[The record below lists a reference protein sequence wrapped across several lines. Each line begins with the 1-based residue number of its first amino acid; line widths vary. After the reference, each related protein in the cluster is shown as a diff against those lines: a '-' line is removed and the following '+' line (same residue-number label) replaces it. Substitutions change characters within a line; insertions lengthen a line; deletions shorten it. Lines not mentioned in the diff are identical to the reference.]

1 MINTSVAN
9 QAAHQR
15 KGSLDGEELLKYLN
29 SHFYTEAQ
37 LLSITLVGEQDF
49 KRYQHAEIL
58 PQPSYSLAMSLTSDS
73 YFGEHTGHSTI
84 RYYAKGY
91 ASWIG
96 LLQTNSDVERVRGI
110 FDTRYLL
117 ALDALEARGFVCE
130 HLRKGN
136 KLQEHLDEEWS
147 YFVDG
152 TYGLCTK
159 SGLPEDIA
167 AKEISISTIKEL
179 IDDSAQVKGE
189 NKILLKKAVDL
200 LDKTSANF
208 APHERLES
216 SRYRYVDLVRREF
229 SLA

>member
-1 MINTSVAN
+1 VINTSIN
-9 QAAHQR
+9 DQAVQQR
-15 KGSLDGEELLKYLN
+15 KISLNGEELLKYLN
-29 SHFYTEAQ
+29 SHFYTEAE
-37 LLSITLVGEQDF
+37 LLNITLVSDQDF
-49 KRYQHAEIL
+49 KRYQHVEIM

-73 YFGEHTGHSTI
+73 YFGEHTGHSKI

-91 ASWIG
+91 ASWLG
-96 LLQTNSDVERVRGI
+96 LLQNNSDLDRVRNI

-117 ALDALEARGFVCE
+117 ALDNLEARGFVFE
-130 HLRKGN
+130 LLREGD
-136 KLQEHLDEEWS
+136 KLQEHLNEEWS
-147 YFVDG
+147 YFIDG

-179 IDDSAQVKGE
+179 IYDSAQVKSE

-200 LDKTSANF
+200 LDKF

-216 SRYRYVDLVRREF
+216 SRYRYVDRVRREF